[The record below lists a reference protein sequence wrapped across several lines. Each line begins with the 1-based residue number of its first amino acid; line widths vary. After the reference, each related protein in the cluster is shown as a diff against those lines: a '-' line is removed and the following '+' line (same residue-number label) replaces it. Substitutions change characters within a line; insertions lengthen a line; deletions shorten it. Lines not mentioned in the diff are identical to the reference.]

1 MPAPTTTASSSAL
14 PPFSVN
20 YSPEQG
26 PPQKLRFEPRD
37 DNDGWWLIELRYEE
51 GSWRTVGREPL
62 TDVQWTV
69 CEEEN
74 GRPVMTDSTPS
85 RFELDLFMLVAQ
97 QETWRILELLTL
109 LDEPVSHKQ
118 VAEFLAAF
126 DQGTP
131 TAVEA
136 ASTDTTT
143 HDTTIADLDEAGV
156 ITDTANGLTRG
167 PRFTEAFQMVPL
179 S

>member
-1 MPAPTTTASSSAL
+1 MPVSITTASSSAL

-20 YSPEQG
+20 YSPKQG

-62 TDVQWTV
+62 MDVQWTV
-69 CEEEN
+69 CEEN
-74 GRPVMTDSTPS
+74 GRPMTDSTPS
-85 RFELDLFMLVAQ
+85 RFELDLFMLVVQ
-97 QETWRILELLTL
+97 QDAWRILALLTL
-109 LDEPVSHKQ
+109 LDEPVSHEQ

-126 DQGTP
+126 DRGNP
-131 TAVEA
+131 TAVET

-167 PRFTEAFQMVPL
+167 PRFTEAFQMLPP